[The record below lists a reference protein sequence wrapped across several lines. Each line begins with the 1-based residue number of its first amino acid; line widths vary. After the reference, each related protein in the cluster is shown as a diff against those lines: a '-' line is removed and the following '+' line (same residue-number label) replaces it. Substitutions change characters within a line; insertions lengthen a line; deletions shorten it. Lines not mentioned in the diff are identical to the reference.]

1 MPKFNSREYEWA
13 DVSVVAAGRMI
24 TGIRGVSYTSS
35 QEKEALYGKGNKP
48 HSIQRGNK
56 TFSGA
61 IRLLQSELEAL
72 ELAAGGDAWDI
83 SFNIVVAYGNPA
95 KGDMITTDLLVG
107 CEITEIPK
115 GLNQNDKFMEIEL
128 PLVML
133 DVKRGYK

>member
-1 MPKFNSREYEWA
+1 MTKFNSREYEWA

-24 TGIRGVSYTSS
+24 TGIRGVTYTSS

-56 TFSGA
+56 TFA
-61 IRLLQSELEAL
+61 AFIRLLQSELEAL
-72 ELAAGGDAWDI
+72 ELAAGGDALDI

-95 KGDMITTDLLVG
+95 KGDVITTDLLVG

>member
-56 TFSGA
+56 TFSGS

-72 ELAAGGDAWDI
+72 ELAAGGDALNI
-83 SFNIVVAYGNPA
+83 SFNIIVAYGNPL
-95 KGDMITTDLLVG
+95 KGDVITTDLLVG

>member
-1 MPKFNSREYEWA
+1 MTKFNSREYEWA

-56 TFSGA
+56 TFAGS

-72 ELAAGGDAWDI
+72 ELAAGGDALDI

-95 KGDMITTDLLVG
+95 KGDVITTDLLVG

>member
-72 ELAAGGDAWDI
+72 ELAAGGDALNI

-95 KGDMITTDLLVG
+95 KGDVITTDLLVG